1 MFRTLLVLP
10 LLLVASSCATVATP
24 IAAGLAIGEPMQQ
37 REILT
42 LATVQSSP
50 AEHFNQTLL
59 VEARITAVCQSMGCW
74 MQIADGERVAMVRW
88 EEGCEGRY
96 SFPKDSVGERVLIQ
110 GSFYAMAIDPADAEH
125 LEAEGASEIPAQGFE
140 LNASAV
146 VMLDR

>member
-10 LLLVASSCATVATP
+10 VLLVASSCATVATP
-24 IAAGLAIGEPMQQ
+24 VAPGLAIGEPMQK

-50 AEHFNQTLL
+50 ADHSNQTLL

-74 MQIADGERVAMVRW
+74 MQIEDGEHTAMVRW

-110 GSFYAMAIDPADAEH
+110 GSLLAKIIDSAEAEH
-125 LEAEGASEIPAQGFE
+125 LQSEGAGEILEQGYE

>member
-1 MFRTLLVLP
+1 MLRSLLVVP

-24 IAAGLAIGEPMQQ
+24 VAPGLAIGEPMQK

-50 AEHFNQTLL
+50 TDHFNQTLL

-74 MQIADGERVAMVRW
+74 MQIEDGERVAMVRW

-110 GSFYAMAIDPADAEH
+110 GSFYAMTIDPADVEH
-125 LEAEGASEIPAQGFE
+125 LESEGASEVPAQGFE